1 MDYRYEIELIDTDAG
16 LQSLEAEW
24 TQLYARS
31 TPRNPFLS
39 YEWTAACRRHH
50 CPQSE
55 LFVLTA
61 RSGGEL
67 VAVAPLRRDHNLSF
81 RVLRFIGDG
90 RSDYLGFLHD
100 ARHSSAPSALLEHL
114 EERRGESNLAVLR
127 QLAEPYSTL
136 SETPTP
142 GHLRTADVE
151 GTVAPHLAFSG
162 DWDALLKSG
171 PGWLKRM
178 AKASRKWVK
187 DGGSVMRVPGDEA
200 AGYVDQIAEI
210 EAHSW
215 KGEEGVARF
224 QPGPGQELLRQAL
237 ATLAPCG
244 ELELWL
250 AWKEGQPVA
259 FEVNFLAPGR
269 IWLYQGAYRTEFR
282 KYSPGGVLDFLSIE
296 RAWKEGA
303 REYDFMSGDEPYKA
317 ERTVAERPIRYRAL
331 HPSDVRGHLAYGLLL
346 APRWTLKGYPA
357 ARAAH
362 QLWTQAR
369 SNPASVLE
377 SLLEGGRARLAP
389 RASRRATSG

>member
-1 MDYRYEIELIDTDAG
+1 MDTRYDFDLIDTDAS
-16 LQSLEAEW
+16 LRSLEAEW
-24 TQLYARS
+24 AQLHQRS

-39 YEWTAACRRHH
+39 YGWTAACRRHH
-50 CPQSE
+50 CPGSE
-55 LFVLTA
+55 LYLLAA
-61 RSGGEL
+61 RDQGRL
-67 VAVAPLRRDHNLSF
+67 VGLAPLRRDRSLSF

-100 ARHSSAPSALLEHL
+100 PGHPGVPEALLHHL
-114 EERRGESNLAVLR
+114 EERRGEWNLAVLR
-127 QLAEPYSTL
+127 QLAEPYSSLAETL
-136 SETPTP
+136 APK
-142 GHLRTADVE
+142 HLRSQEVE

-162 DWDALLKSG
+162 DWDALLASG

-187 DGGSVMRVPGDEA
+187 DGGSVVRVPGPEA
-200 AGYVDQIAEI
+200 ARYVDQIAEI

-237 ATLAPCG
+237 STLAPRG

-259 FEVNFLAPGR
+259 FELNFLAPGR

-296 RAWKEGA
+296 RAWKDGA

-331 HPSDVRGHLAYGLLL
+331 HPADVRGHLAYGLLV

-362 QLWTQAR
+362 QFWTQLR
-369 SNPASVLE
+369 SSPAAAV
-377 SLLEGGRARLAP
+377 EGLVEAARARVAP
-389 RASRRATSG
+389 RAGRRATSG